1 MRVGLFAICVGL
13 FWLSYADACTPASPV
28 CDCARAPPLP
38 LLLVVLVLMHP
49 SQGPQRARSARLHR
63 ACTYACKVT
72 SACMLKCRVRV
83 SNLRRLVQLNKDH
96 ETLSSSNSD
105 LERRFADASATNA
118 SNANLIHAL
127 KVEYERVRMRMRV
140 CVYA

>member
-1 MRVGLFAICVGL
+1 MRAHPPF
-13 FWLSYADACTPASPV
+13 LSVTV
-28 CDCARAPPLP
+28 HAPPLFICCRYFWCGCP
-38 LLLVVLVLMHP
+38 ATT
-49 SQGPQRARSARLHR
+49 SRSAREHSAPPCVHAR
-63 ACTYACKVT
+63 KQKAPAC
-72 SACMLKCRVRV
+72 
-83 SNLRRLVQLNKDH
+83 SNLRRLLQLTKAH